1 MEKDKAFQDFQ
12 NTVYKWDIQS

>member
-1 MEKDKAFQDFQ
+1 MEKHKAFQDFE